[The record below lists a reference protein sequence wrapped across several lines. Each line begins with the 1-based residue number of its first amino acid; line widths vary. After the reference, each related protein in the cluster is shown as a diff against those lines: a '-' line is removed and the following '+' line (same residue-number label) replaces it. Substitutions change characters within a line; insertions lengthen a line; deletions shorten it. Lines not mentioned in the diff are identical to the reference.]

1 MFTRKRNKGVC
12 TPIEAKDTE
21 AAAAFKLTHPGNL
34 VLALATGRDPGPGQ
48 KYSRFSSNCIV
59 FPLQQ
64 RPLSIHPCC
73 AVYLCICLY
82 PSPPMLLK
90 VLSARGADTR
100 TEEKRSSHNIF
111 ATVTPTS
118 SHSVQQQKP
127 LSLITQ
133 RSGCVFVFVY
143 FCCCVFVFLYLYC
156 YTSSHSVANRSL
168 SLSLLPQRSSCQP
181 SYGSVYGST
190 SSHPYFSNQT
200 PQFHAPVKDF
210 CLTVPFLLIA
220 CNSQPR

>member
-1 MFTRKRNKGVC
+1 M
-12 TPIEAKDTE
+12 
-21 AAAAFKLTHPGNL
+21 
-34 VLALATGRDPGPGQ
+34 LALATGRDPGPGQ

-64 RPLSIHPCC
+64 RPLSTHPCC

-127 LSLITQ
+127 ISLITE
-133 RSGCVFVFVY
+133 RSSR
-143 FCCCVFVFLYLYC
+143 VFVFLYFCICVPVFVLLYILPQC
-156 YTSSHSVANRSL
+156 CQQKPL
-168 SLSLLPQRSSCQP
+168 SLPQRSSCQP

>member
-1 MFTRKRNKGVC
+1 MFTRKWNKGVC

-21 AAAAFKLTHPGNL
+21 AAAFKLTHPGNL
-34 VLALATGRDPGPGQ
+34 CVGSCNRSRPWARAKIFSILKQLYRLSAATAA
-48 KYSRFSSNCIV
+48 F
-59 FPLQQ
+59 
-64 RPLSIHPCC
+64 IHPCC

-127 LSLITQ
+127 ISLLTQ
-133 RSGCVFVFVY
+133 RSSYVFY
-143 FCCCVFVFLYLYC
+143 FCISVFVFLYLYC
-156 YTSSHSVANRSL
+156 
-168 SLSLLPQRSSCQP
+168 
-181 SYGSVYGST
+181 
-190 SSHPYFSNQT
+190 
-200 PQFHAPVKDF
+200 
-210 CLTVPFLLIA
+210 
-220 CNSQPR
+220 